1 MRKQCRIWW
10 LKHLSSTEPSSSYT
24 FLFGWFVSCTPASLD
39 IVVALARDD
48 SSLSG
53 CQSSLKE
60 ILCDTNGSMAVT
72 LQGKSM
78 FSLLGQ
84 CAVYPSDNDQLFRI
98 GVGDSDQ
105 RKYYTCVEKN
115 RQTAIGSNHWIQ
127 MVYDLYKICGRNI
140 HCIPKSHHIHWNGRS
155 VLHCNVRVIL
165 YETPRYGAH
174 HFSLSFWNS
183 SEKVKIFLKKHKW
196 IDELHQK
203 QPLSELDAV
212 ILAMNSA
219 TASKMVFERH
229 VSFKWPSLS
238 FLSFA
243 CIILDFGAYT
253 ILVSYALSNS
263 TCYGFQALCLGVVII
278 GCVYGFVVHDILY
291 FPSVYSYLSEFWIT
305 IVDMHY
311 IKSLFNTAWINIQI
325 CCGQI
330 LFWPILLQVNDLSRV
345 EYAEKAALHKHS
357 MWSSLAVDVLLVNLI
372 GFSLLF
378 YAESDCLWLKGVHAG
393 FKLNTELAG
402 VLGMISLHAI
412 QIWSAL
418 WFFMDAL
425 LLYLVKGLAML
436 GILFGMTVPAA
447 FIRDMIVLVTLH
459 VSTLHWVMSLLYSQ
473 QITSISSFMVLVQY
487 TLKQHIVG
495 SLIFTPL
502 LLLLPTSVFYIFFT
516 MMNSSI
522 SLVCMLIEVV
532 ISIMHATPYINI
544 ELWLVRRRRFPA
556 GIWFEIVSCHGSS
569 DNPPE
574 IVSLDT
580 ISSPSKNSLHLEN
593 ISGRSHVLVS
603 ILHSNFLTVGQI
615 VIPHYIKVFTRVSRS
630 YFTQVN
636 FLPYPV
642 RVLNVLCFTD
652 LCISMCECGSF
663 ELGYSIESLSISS
676 TFGTKLPSTMPWMFI
691 PFKEY
696 WCVFRNSTCKPE
708 CDCHLLQ

>member
-1 MRKQCRIWW
+1 MIFTKFVVEIFTVFLNRITYIGMGDRCCIAM
-10 LKHLSSTEPSSSYT
+10 S
-24 FLFGWFVSCTPASLD
+24 
-39 IVVALARDD
+39 
-48 SSLSG
+48 
-53 CQSSLKE
+53 
-60 ILCDTNGSMAVT
+60 
-72 LQGKSM
+72 
-78 FSLLGQ
+78 
-84 CAVYPSDNDQLFRI
+84 VY
-98 GVGDSDQ
+98 
-105 RKYYTCVEKN
+105 
-115 RQTAIGSNHWIQ
+115 
-127 MVYDLYKICGRNI
+127 
-140 HCIPKSHHIHWNGRS
+140 
-155 VLHCNVRVIL
+155 VIL

-219 TASKMVFERH
+219 TASQMVFERH
-229 VSFKWPSLS
+229 VSFKWPSTKFSIICMLVALVWQLLAVSMASLS
-238 FLSFA
+238 MIFYIFLQFIHTFLSF
-243 CIILDFGAYT
+243 G
-253 ILVSYALSNS
+253 SQS
-263 TCYGFQALCLGVVII
+263 
-278 GCVYGFVVHDILY
+278 
-291 FPSVYSYLSEFWIT
+291 WICT
-305 IVDMHY
+305 TS
-311 IKSLFNTAWINIQI
+311 K
-325 CCGQI
+325 
-330 LFWPILLQVNDLSRV
+330 
-345 EYAEKAALHKHS
+345 KAALHKHS

-378 YAESDCLWLKGVHAG
+378 YAESVCLWLKGVHAG

-473 QITSISSFMVLVQY
+473 QITSISSFMALY

-630 YFTQVN
+630 YFTQVSLWSSYREKGE
-636 FLPYPV
+636 FL
-642 RVLNVLCFTD
+642 
-652 LCISMCECGSF
+652 
-663 ELGYSIESLSISS
+663 SIPSTITQRFIISS
-676 TFGTKLPSTMPWMFI
+676 TFGTKLPSRMPWMFI

-696 WCVFRNSTCKPE
+696 WCVFRNTTCKPE

>member
-78 FSLLGQ
+78 FSLVGQ
-84 CAVYPSDNDQLFRI
+84 CAVYPSDNDQLFRS

-105 RKYYTCVEKN
+105 RKYYTCGTACELN
-115 RQTAIGSNHWIQ
+115 REEIFTVFLNRITYIG
-127 MVYDLYKICGRNI
+127 MGDRC
-140 HCIPKSHHIHWNGRS
+140 CIAMSMY
-155 VLHCNVRVIL
+155 VIL

-183 SEKVKIFLKKHKW
+183 SETVKIFLKKHKW

-263 TCYGFQALCLGVVII
+263 TCYGFQALCLG
-278 GCVYGFVVHDILY
+278 
-291 FPSVYSYLSEFWIT
+291 
-305 IVDMHY
+305 
-311 IKSLFNTAWINIQI
+311 
-325 CCGQI
+325 
-330 LFWPILLQVNDLSRV
+330 LSRV

-357 MWSSLAVDVLLVNLI
+357 MWSSLAVDVLL
-372 GFSLLF
+372 
-378 YAESDCLWLKGVHAG
+378 LKGVHAG

-473 QITSISSFMVLVQY
+473 QITSISSFMVLVQLLNHFGRGRKWNPLRQRLDSYEY

-544 ELWLVRRRRFPA
+544 ELRLVRRRRFPP

-593 ISGRSHVLVS
+593 ISGRSHVLVA
-603 ILHSNFLTVGQI
+603 ILHSNFLTVGEGLVQI
-615 VIPHYIKVFTRVSRS
+615 SDFFQIHTAVTSESV
-630 YFTQVN
+630 
-636 FLPYPV
+636 
-642 RVLNVLCFTD
+642 D
-652 LCISMCECGSF
+652 
-663 ELGYSIESLSISS
+663 YS
-676 TFGTKLPSTMPWMFI
+676 WA
-691 PFKEY
+691 
-696 WCVFRNSTCKPE
+696 
-708 CDCHLLQ
+708 

>member
-1 MRKQCRIWW
+1 LAAIDIHRIWW

-53 CQSSLKE
+53 CQSSLKRKIGKLLLEAITGSRWYMIFTKFVVE
-60 ILCDTNGSMAVT
+60 IFTVFLNRITYIGMGDQCCIAMSM
-72 LQGKSM
+72 
-78 FSLLGQ
+78 
-84 CAVYPSDNDQLFRI
+84 Y
-98 GVGDSDQ
+98 
-105 RKYYTCVEKN
+105 
-115 RQTAIGSNHWIQ
+115 
-127 MVYDLYKICGRNI
+127 
-140 HCIPKSHHIHWNGRS
+140 
-155 VLHCNVRVIL
+155 
-165 YETPRYGAH
+165 
-174 HFSLSFWNS
+174 
-183 SEKVKIFLKKHKW
+183 KHKW

-229 VSFKWPSLS
+229 
-238 FLSFA
+238 A
-243 CIILDFGAYT
+243 R
-253 ILVSYALSNS
+253 
-263 TCYGFQALCLGVVII
+263 CLGVAII

-311 IKSLFNTAWINIQI
+311 IKSLFDTAWINIQI

-357 MWSSLAVDVLLVNLI
+357 MWSSLAVDVLLNQTAY
-372 GFSLLF
+372 GFWNFANDATKELLCIV
-378 YAESDCLWLKGVHAG
+378 EGR
-393 FKLNTELAG
+393 
-402 VLGMISLHAI
+402 
-412 QIWSAL
+412 
-418 WFFMDAL
+418 
-425 LLYLVKGLAML
+425 LAML

-473 QITSISSFMVLVQY
+473 QITSISSFMALVQWNLLRQRLDSYEY

-544 ELWLVRRRRFPA
+544 ELWLVRRRRFPP

-593 ISGRSHVLVS
+593 ISGRSHVLVA
-603 ILHSNFLTVGQI
+603 ILHSNFLTV
-615 VIPHYIKVFTRVSRS
+615 
-630 YFTQVN
+630 
-636 FLPYPV
+636 
-642 RVLNVLCFTD
+642 
-652 LCISMCECGSF
+652 
-663 ELGYSIESLSISS
+663 
-676 TFGTKLPSTMPWMFI
+676 
-691 PFKEY
+691 
-696 WCVFRNSTCKPE
+696 
-708 CDCHLLQ
+708 

>member
-1 MRKQCRIWW
+1 LAAIDIHRIWW

-53 CQSSLKE
+53 CQSSLK
-60 ILCDTNGSMAVT
+60 
-72 LQGKSM
+72 
-78 FSLLGQ
+78 
-84 CAVYPSDNDQLFRI
+84 
-98 GVGDSDQ
+98 
-105 RKYYTCVEKN
+105 
-115 RQTAIGSNHWIQ
+115 
-127 MVYDLYKICGRNI
+127 MVYDLYKIRGRNI

-155 VLHCNVRVIL
+155 VLHC
-165 YETPRYGAH
+165 
-174 HFSLSFWNS
+174 
-183 SEKVKIFLKKHKW
+183 
-196 IDELHQK
+196 D
-203 QPLSELDAV
+203 
-212 ILAMNSA
+212 
-219 TASKMVFERH
+219 
-229 VSFKWPSLS
+229 
-238 FLSFA
+238 
-243 CIILDFGAYT
+243 
-253 ILVSYALSNS
+253 
-263 TCYGFQALCLGVVII
+263 
-278 GCVYGFVVHDILY
+278 VH
-291 FPSVYSYLSEFWIT
+291 FWIT

-311 IKSLFNTAWINIQI
+311 IKSLFDTAWINIQI

-357 MWSSLAVDVLLVNLI
+357 MWSSLAVDVLLNQTAY
-372 GFSLLF
+372 GFWNFANDATKELL
-378 YAESDCLWLKGVHAG
+378 CIGVHAG

-473 QITSISSFMVLVQY
+473 QITSISSFMALVQLLNHFGRGRKWNLLRQRLDSYEY

-544 ELWLVRRRRFPA
+544 ELWLVRRRRFPP

-593 ISGRSHVLVS
+593 ISGRSHVLVA
-603 ILHSNFLTVGQI
+603 ILHSNFLTV
-615 VIPHYIKVFTRVSRS
+615 VCASV
-630 YFTQVN
+630 
-636 FLPYPV
+636 
-642 RVLNVLCFTD
+642 D
-652 LCISMCECGSF
+652 LSK
-663 ELGYSIESLSISS
+663 LGYSIESLSCVSLSSIPISE
-676 TFGTKLPSTMPWMFI
+676 F
-691 PFKEY
+691 
-696 WCVFRNSTCKPE
+696 
-708 CDCHLLQ
+708 HLLLGPSFLRECLGCSSHSKSIGVFFVIQPASQNVTVIYFNDIIH

>member
-105 RKYYTCVEKN
+105 RKYYTCGTAYELN
-115 RQTAIGSNHWIQ
+115 REEIFTVFLNRITYIGMGDRCCIAMS
-127 MVYDLYKICGRNI
+127 VY
-140 HCIPKSHHIHWNGRS
+140 
-155 VLHCNVRVIL
+155 VIL

-219 TASKMVFERH
+219 TASQMVFERH
-229 VSFKWPSLS
+229 
-238 FLSFA
+238 A
-243 CIILDFGAYT
+243 R
-253 ILVSYALSNS
+253 
-263 TCYGFQALCLGVVII
+263 CLGVAII

-325 CCGQI
+325 CCG
-330 LFWPILLQVNDLSRV
+330 LSRV

-357 MWSSLAVDVLLVNLI
+357 MWSSLAVDVLL
-372 GFSLLF
+372 
-378 YAESDCLWLKGVHAG
+378 LKGVHAG

-473 QITSISSFMVLVQY
+473 QITSISSFMALVQLFIQY

-603 ILHSNFLTVGQI
+603 ILHSNFLTVGEGLVQI
-615 VIPHYIKVFTRVSRS
+615 SHFFQIHTAVTSESV
-630 YFTQVN
+630 
-636 FLPYPV
+636 
-642 RVLNVLCFTD
+642 D
-652 LCISMCECGSF
+652 
-663 ELGYSIESLSISS
+663 YS
-676 TFGTKLPSTMPWMFI
+676 WA
-691 PFKEY
+691 
-696 WCVFRNSTCKPE
+696 
-708 CDCHLLQ
+708 

>member
-105 RKYYTCVEKN
+105 RKYYTCGTAYELN
-115 RQTAIGSNHWIQ
+115 REEIFTVFLNRITYIGMGDRCCIAMS
-127 MVYDLYKICGRNI
+127 VY
-140 HCIPKSHHIHWNGRS
+140 
-155 VLHCNVRVIL
+155 VIL

-203 QPLSELDAV
+203 QPL
-212 ILAMNSA
+212 N
-219 TASKMVFERH
+219 
-229 VSFKWPSLS
+229 
-238 FLSFA
+238 
-243 CIILDFGAYT
+243 FGAYT
-253 ILVSYALSNS
+253 ILVSYALSNN
-263 TCYGFQALCLGVVII
+263 TCYGFQARCLGVAII

-325 CCGQI
+325 CCG
-330 LFWPILLQVNDLSRV
+330 LSRV

-357 MWSSLAVDVLLVNLI
+357 MWSSLAVDVLL
-372 GFSLLF
+372 
-378 YAESDCLWLKGVHAG
+378 LKGVHAG

-473 QITSISSFMVLVQY
+473 QITSISSFMALVQY

-603 ILHSNFLTVGQI
+603 ILHSNFLTVGEGLVQI
-615 VIPHYIKVFTRVSRS
+615 SHFFQIHTAVTSESV
-630 YFTQVN
+630 
-636 FLPYPV
+636 
-642 RVLNVLCFTD
+642 D
-652 LCISMCECGSF
+652 
-663 ELGYSIESLSISS
+663 YS
-676 TFGTKLPSTMPWMFI
+676 WA
-691 PFKEY
+691 
-696 WCVFRNSTCKPE
+696 
-708 CDCHLLQ
+708 

>member
-1 MRKQCRIWW
+1 MIFTKFVVEIFTVFLNRI
-10 LKHLSSTEPSSSYT
+10 TYI
-24 FLFGWFVSCTPASLD
+24 GMGDRCCIAM
-39 IVVALARDD
+39 
-48 SSLSG
+48 
-53 CQSSLKE
+53 
-60 ILCDTNGSMAVT
+60 SM
-72 LQGKSM
+72 
-78 FSLLGQ
+78 
-84 CAVYPSDNDQLFRI
+84 Y
-98 GVGDSDQ
+98 
-105 RKYYTCVEKN
+105 
-115 RQTAIGSNHWIQ
+115 
-127 MVYDLYKICGRNI
+127 
-140 HCIPKSHHIHWNGRS
+140 
-155 VLHCNVRVIL
+155 VIL

-183 SEKVKIFLKKHKW
+183 SETVKIFLKKHKW

-243 CIILDFGAYT
+243 F
-253 ILVSYALSNS
+253 SYALSNS

-311 IKSLFNTAWINIQI
+311 IKSLFDTAWINIQI

-473 QITSISSFMVLVQY
+473 QITSISSFMVLVQVSLNQNFLGRKWNPLRQRLDSYEY

-544 ELWLVRRRRFPA
+544 ELRLVRRRRFPP

-593 ISGRSHVLVS
+593 ISGRSHVLVA

-630 YFTQVN
+630 YFTQVSLWSSYREKGE
-636 FLPYPV
+636 F
-642 RVLNVLCFTD
+642 
-652 LCISMCECGSF
+652 S
-663 ELGYSIESLSISS
+663 SIPSTSTQRFIISS

>member
-105 RKYYTCVEKN
+105 RKYYTCGTAYELN
-115 RQTAIGSNHWIQ
+115 REEIFTVFLNRITYIGMGDRCCIAMS
-127 MVYDLYKICGRNI
+127 VY
-140 HCIPKSHHIHWNGRS
+140 
-155 VLHCNVRVIL
+155 VIL

-219 TASKMVFERH
+219 TASQMVFERH
-229 VSFKWPSLS
+229 
-238 FLSFA
+238 A
-243 CIILDFGAYT
+243 R
-253 ILVSYALSNS
+253 
-263 TCYGFQALCLGVVII
+263 CLGVAII

-325 CCGQI
+325 CCG
-330 LFWPILLQVNDLSRV
+330 LSRV

-357 MWSSLAVDVLLVNLI
+357 MWSSLAVDVLL
-372 GFSLLF
+372 
-378 YAESDCLWLKGVHAG
+378 LKGVHAG

-473 QITSISSFMVLVQY
+473 QITSISSFMALVQY

-603 ILHSNFLTVGQI
+603 ILHSNFLTVGEGLVQI
-615 VIPHYIKVFTRVSRS
+615 SHFFQIHTAVTSESV
-630 YFTQVN
+630 
-636 FLPYPV
+636 
-642 RVLNVLCFTD
+642 D
-652 LCISMCECGSF
+652 
-663 ELGYSIESLSISS
+663 YS
-676 TFGTKLPSTMPWMFI
+676 WA
-691 PFKEY
+691 
-696 WCVFRNSTCKPE
+696 
-708 CDCHLLQ
+708 

>member
-105 RKYYTCVEKN
+105 RKYYTCGTAYELN
-115 RQTAIGSNHWIQ
+115 REEIFTVFLNRITYIGMGDRCCIAMS
-127 MVYDLYKICGRNI
+127 VY
-140 HCIPKSHHIHWNGRS
+140 
-155 VLHCNVRVIL
+155 VIL

-203 QPLSELDAV
+203 QPL
-212 ILAMNSA
+212 N
-219 TASKMVFERH
+219 
-229 VSFKWPSLS
+229 
-238 FLSFA
+238 
-243 CIILDFGAYT
+243 FGAYT
-253 ILVSYALSNS
+253 ILVSYALSNN
-263 TCYGFQALCLGVVII
+263 TCYGFQARCLG
-278 GCVYGFVVHDILY
+278 
-291 FPSVYSYLSEFWIT
+291 
-305 IVDMHY
+305 
-311 IKSLFNTAWINIQI
+311 
-325 CCGQI
+325 
-330 LFWPILLQVNDLSRV
+330 LSRV

-357 MWSSLAVDVLLVNLI
+357 MWSSLAVDVLL
-372 GFSLLF
+372 
-378 YAESDCLWLKGVHAG
+378 LKGVHAG

-473 QITSISSFMVLVQY
+473 QITSISSFMALVQLFIQY

-603 ILHSNFLTVGQI
+603 ILHSNFLTVGEGLVQI
-615 VIPHYIKVFTRVSRS
+615 SHFFQIHTAVTSESV
-630 YFTQVN
+630 
-636 FLPYPV
+636 
-642 RVLNVLCFTD
+642 D
-652 LCISMCECGSF
+652 
-663 ELGYSIESLSISS
+663 YS
-676 TFGTKLPSTMPWMFI
+676 WA
-691 PFKEY
+691 
-696 WCVFRNSTCKPE
+696 
-708 CDCHLLQ
+708 

>member
-105 RKYYTCVEKN
+105 RKYYTCGTAYELN
-115 RQTAIGSNHWIQ
+115 REEIFTVFLNRITYIGMGDRCCIAMS
-127 MVYDLYKICGRNI
+127 VY
-140 HCIPKSHHIHWNGRS
+140 
-155 VLHCNVRVIL
+155 VIL

-203 QPLSELDAV
+203 QPL
-212 ILAMNSA
+212 N
-219 TASKMVFERH
+219 
-229 VSFKWPSLS
+229 
-238 FLSFA
+238 
-243 CIILDFGAYT
+243 FGAYT
-253 ILVSYALSNS
+253 ILVSYALSNN
-263 TCYGFQALCLGVVII
+263 TCYGFQARCLGVAII

-325 CCGQI
+325 CCG
-330 LFWPILLQVNDLSRV
+330 LSRV

-357 MWSSLAVDVLLVNLI
+357 MWSSLAVDVLL
-372 GFSLLF
+372 
-378 YAESDCLWLKGVHAG
+378 LKGVHAG

-473 QITSISSFMVLVQY
+473 QITSISSFMALVQLFIQY

-603 ILHSNFLTVGQI
+603 ILHSNFLTVGEGLVQI
-615 VIPHYIKVFTRVSRS
+615 SHFFQIHTAVTSESV
-630 YFTQVN
+630 
-636 FLPYPV
+636 
-642 RVLNVLCFTD
+642 D
-652 LCISMCECGSF
+652 
-663 ELGYSIESLSISS
+663 YS
-676 TFGTKLPSTMPWMFI
+676 WA
-691 PFKEY
+691 
-696 WCVFRNSTCKPE
+696 
-708 CDCHLLQ
+708 